1 MDVLEVLPNHPETC
15 GVSHVSITEM
25 LTLLA
30 HHHPVFVHVLT
41 RDALSG
47 EKRAVD
53 DGGGVDLLV
62 QRFPHLG
69 RQCGGMTAADQVVHN
84 FQIFRSA

>member
-1 MDVLEVLPNHPETC
+1 
-15 GVSHVSITEM
+15 M

-30 HHHPVFVHVLT
+30 HHHSVFVHVLT

-62 QRFPHLG
+62 QCFPHLG
-69 RQCGGMTAADQVVHN
+69 RQCGGMTTAA
-84 FQIFRSA
+84 